1 MTGNKYI
8 LTSTNEYAIFSPT
21 TEHSKIAKMLKGK
34 VIGAGF
40 CSVMSEYDEL
50 GNDITLVE
58 CWGESISLDIIS
70 NEDDGIKISDIMNQC
85 NSGY

>member
-1 MTGNKYI
+1 
-8 LTSTNEYAIFSPT
+8 
-21 TEHSKIAKMLKGK
+21 MLKGK